1 METVL
6 NKINSKKS
14 LNKVKLFSIE
24 TIIEHE
30 EKIVYH
36 NVGFA
41 QRVSKNIGLIAEES
55 KSKISETDRDV
66 LEMAVWLYTALL
78 GGVASDDKDE
88 AESIRFYIDYV
99 NESYPKI
106 LKSFE
111 VDGKDIPIIIEIVKS
126 GLVTTKMQDKWQ
138 GVFVD
143 ALMMDFKGKNAKD
156 RIIQFYEETILSDT
170 NLSISKFYSLI
181 IGYLS
186 NYEPYTE
193 YATDHIQPSIQR
205 LIDNLEIEKKKIS
218 KKKSALIKKQLE
230 INDVE
235 FKEIKK
241 SLNTVKGRDPRGIQ
255 TLFRT
260 TSKNHYTLNEM
271 VDRKANI
278 MITVNA
284 IILSLALSDLLG
296 DKVYADIPI
305 VIPMVILSTA
315 SLFSIIFAVL
325 SITPSRTQGTF
336 TETDV
341 KNKRSN
347 LLYYGN
353 FRKMKFEDYERGMH
367 DKLNDSDFL
376 YNSMIKDLYY
386 LGKTLDHKYNFIR
399 LSLTIFLIGL
409 VSAFIVS
416 TLYRVVMTF

>member
-1 METVL
+1 METVI

-14 LNKVKLFSIE
+14 LNKVKLYSIE
-24 TIIEHE
+24 SIIEHE
-30 EKIVYH
+30 DQIVYH
-36 NVGFA
+36 NVSFA
-41 QRVSKNIGLIAEES
+41 QRIAKNVRTIAAEGRPS
-55 KSKISETDRDV
+55 LSEPEIDI
-66 LEMAVWLYTALL
+66 LEMSIWLYTALL
-78 GGVASDDKDE
+78 GGVESADKD
-88 AESIRFYIDYV
+88 AEESVRFYIEYV
-99 NESYPKI
+99 NQSFPKL
-106 LKSFE
+106 LKEFDVENNDAST
-111 VDGKDIPIIIEIVKS
+111 IIEVVKT
-126 GLVTTKMQDKWQ
+126 GLLPTTKPSKLQ

-143 ALMMDFKGKNAKD
+143 SLMMDFKGKNAKE
-156 RIIQFYEETILSDT
+156 RLMHFYEETILSDT
-170 NLSISKFYSLI
+170 NLSISKFYDLI
-181 IGYLS
+181 IGYLE
-186 NYEPYTE
+186 NYKPFTQ
-193 YATDHIQPSIQR
+193 YATDHVEPSIQR
-205 LIDNLEIEKKKIS
+205 LIEKLELEKKKIS
-218 KKKSALIKKQLE
+218 KKKSTIIKKQLD
-230 INDVE
+230 ISDDE
-235 FKEIKK
+235 FKEIRK

-296 DKVYADIPI
+296 EKVYADIPV

-315 SLFSIIFAVL
+315 SLFSIIFAVI
-325 SITPSRTQGTF
+325 SITPSKTQGNF
-336 TETDV
+336 TSEDV
-341 KNKRSN
+341 KKKRSN

-353 FRKMKFEDYERGMH
+353 FRRMKFEDYERGML

-376 YNSMIKDLYY
+376 YSSMIKDLYY

-409 VSAFIVS
+409 VCAFVVS

>member
-1 METVL
+1 METVV

-14 LNKVKLFSIE
+14 LNKVKLFCIE
-24 TIIEHE
+24 SIIEHE
-30 EKIVYH
+30 DQIVYH

-41 QRVSKNIGLIAEES
+41 QRIANNVKTIADED
-55 KSKISETDRDV
+55 KSKISETDKDI
-66 LEMAVWLYTALL
+66 LEMGIWLYTALL
-78 GGVASDDKDE
+78 GGVEFSDKNEDE
-88 AESIRFYIDYV
+88 SVRFYIEYV
-99 NESYPKI
+99 NNTYPKL
-106 LKSFE
+106 LKQFDVE
-111 VDGKDIPIIIEIVKS
+111 DKDAKIIVEIIKS
-126 GLVTTKMQDKWQ
+126 GLVPTQKLNRWQ
-138 GVFVD
+138 GIFVD

-156 RIIQFYEETILSDT
+156 RLIQFYEETILSDT
-170 NLSISKFYSLI
+170 NLSISKFYDLI
-181 IGYLS
+181 IGYLAS
-186 NYEPYTE
+186 YEPFTE
-193 YATDHIQPSIQR
+193 FASDHVAPSIQR
-205 LIDNLEIEKKKIS
+205 LIHKLELEKKKIS
-218 KKKSALIKKQLE
+218 KKKSTIIKKQLE
-230 INDVE
+230 ITDDE

-241 SLNTVKGRDPRGIQ
+241 SINTVKGRDPRGIQ

-296 DKVYADIPI
+296 EKVYADIPI

-325 SITPSRTQGTF
+325 SITPSKTQGNF
-336 TETDV
+336 TPSDV
-341 KNKRSN
+341 KNKKSN

-353 FRKMKFEDYERGMH
+353 FRKMKFEDYERGML

-376 YNSMIKDLYY
+376 YSSMIKDLYY
-386 LGKTLDHKYNFIR
+386 LGKTLEHKYNFIR

-409 VSAFIVS
+409 VSAFVVS